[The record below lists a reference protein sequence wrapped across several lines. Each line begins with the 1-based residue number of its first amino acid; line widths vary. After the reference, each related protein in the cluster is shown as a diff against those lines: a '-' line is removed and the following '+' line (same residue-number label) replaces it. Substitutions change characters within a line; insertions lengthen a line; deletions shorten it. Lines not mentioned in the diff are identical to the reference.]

1 MNRNTP
7 ERAAA
12 HGEQSSQ
19 QDLVPQ
25 GAADPAP
32 EHDEDAFAILTLVT
46 GLLGIGYLAW
56 ALLAPVLG

>member
-7 ERAAA
+7 ARAAA
-12 HGEQSSQ
+12 CTQLLPPH
-19 QDLVPQ
+19 DLLPKAL
-25 GAADPAP
+25 GDAAP
-32 EHDEDAFAILTLVT
+32 ERDDDAFAILTLVT

>member
-7 ERAAA
+7 ARAAA
-12 HGEQSSQ
+12 RNQ
-19 QDLVPQ
+19 LVPPHDLLPKAL
-25 GAADPAP
+25 GDSAP
-32 EHDEDAFAILTLVT
+32 ERDDDAFAILTLVT